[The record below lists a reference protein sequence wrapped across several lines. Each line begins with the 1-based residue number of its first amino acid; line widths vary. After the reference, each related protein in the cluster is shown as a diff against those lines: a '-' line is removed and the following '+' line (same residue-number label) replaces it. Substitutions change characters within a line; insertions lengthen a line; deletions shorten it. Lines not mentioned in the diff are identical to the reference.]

1 MTNSKDAATTAQAAN
16 PYAFLERYAQWCP
29 TSVSP
34 DPERPGKLK
43 KVTIGRDGSHVDAH
57 DPANWMTRDEAR
69 QLASHHSF
77 VLSRVPGSETALF
90 FLDVDNCINPD
101 GTCTQI
107 VNDLRAMLGPNVLAE
122 VSVSGKGMHFW
133 GWGAVPVEHS
143 KKNIPLGLEFY
154 TDKRHGVIG
163 TYWFGSMDQPC
174 EGVAAVV
181 HRFFPPKVAGAAV
194 AEEGPARESDDEVL
208 QRMLASKGS
217 TAAIYGGAPTPAD
230 LHHRNVPVLLE
241 RYPGNGADGLDES
254 SVDAALASHLA
265 FRTGRNAAQMKRLM
279 MRSALVRPKWTDRD
293 DYLDRTIA
301 NACRHCTGTIY
312 DKPAAALE
320 RMQEVPAAEATS
332 YKPEPKPLDGTNFA
346 DRETQL
352 QLFDGCCYVAERDA
366 IRLPNGRFLKR
377 PAFDA
382 FFGGNTFPL
391 GGPKGKVTGS
401 AWEAFTENQEV
412 AFPKVHGL
420 TFRPD
425 LPPGHVVVG
434 PDGSAVNSYRPLGR
448 MVEGDPSPL
457 LDHLRRLLPVGDDAT
472 IFLSYLAA
480 CVQYPG
486 RKFTWAP
493 VLQGVDGNGK
503 SLVVDVMRT
512 ALGALYVHAPQA
524 AKLNATFNSWMV
536 GKLLIAVNDMPPRQT
551 DAMLE
556 ALKPL
561 LTDGRGME
569 IEAKGR
575 DRVSVDVCC
584 NFLFTSNHKDGIRKN
599 ARDRRYCML
608 FCAQQSETDLQR
620 DGLTVAYFN
629 GLHHW
634 LNQQDGLAIAAHYLA
649 HFDIPEQ
656 FDPTRGA
663 QRAPRTSSHDEAVA
677 AGRDE
682 VTVLLAD
689 LIESDLPGYRG
700 GWVSLGIFKAAAAS
714 LRPVPRPQQI
724 EQALQAL
731 GYERCPGLPAVA
743 GQLAGRTHNP
753 VLPDGRKTVLF
764 TRALPTER
772 VRLVGMRPAEI
783 AKEYTSAQTSA

>member
-1 MTNSKDAATTAQAAN
+1 MTNSKDAATTAQAAH
-16 PYAFLERYAQWCP
+16 PLAPLAAYRQFIVVRRVPLASGKTDKIPLTP
-29 TSVSP
+29 TG
-34 DPERPGKLK
+34 EAA
-43 KVTIGRDGSHVDAH
+43 DAH
-57 DPANWMTRDEAR
+57 NPANWLSWQEAHER
-69 QLASHHSF
+69 AVAWGEEVYGVGF
-77 VLSRVPGSETALF
+77 VLTSADPFWCLDFDNCVQADGSWSQLL
-90 FLDVDNCINPD
+90 LDVAAQLGD
-101 GTCTQI
+101 G
-107 VNDLRAMLGPNVLAE
+107 VAWE
-122 VSVSGKGMHFW
+122 VSQSGKGAHAW
-133 GWGAVPVEHS
+133 GRGPVPPHA
-143 KKNIPLGLEFY
+143 KKNVALSMELYTELRFIMLSRPLSGN
-154 TDKRHGVIG
+154 
-163 TYWFGSMDQPC
+163 MDVEC
-174 EGVAAVV
+174 RGI
-181 HRFFPPKVAGAAV
+181 AAV
-194 AEEGPARESDDEVL
+194 AHRYFPAKVASAQIEEGPARESDDEVL

-448 MVEGDPSPL
+448 FVAGDAGPFER
-457 LDHLRRLLPVGDDAT
+457 HVRALLPVGDDAA

-503 SLVVDVMRT
+503 SLVIDVMRT
-512 ALGALYVHAPQA
+512 ALGALYVHSPQA
-524 AKLNATFNSWMV
+524 AKLSATFNSWMV

-584 NFLFTSNHKDGIRKN
+584 NFLFTTNHRDGIRKN

-629 GLHHW
+629 ELHHW

-663 QRAPRTSSHDEAVA
+663 QRAPRSSSHDEAIA

-772 VRLVGMRPAEI
+772 ARLVGMRPAEI